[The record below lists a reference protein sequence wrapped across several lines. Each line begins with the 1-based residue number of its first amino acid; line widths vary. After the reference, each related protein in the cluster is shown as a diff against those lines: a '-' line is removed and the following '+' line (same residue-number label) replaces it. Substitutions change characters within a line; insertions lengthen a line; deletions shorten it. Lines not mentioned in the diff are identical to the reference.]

1 MTAIVSEPRD
11 VKQAGSL
18 IPPRSNHPV
27 NSVRAE
33 GQGKLNLLKE
43 RWSEISN
50 LLTLDF
56 WADFL
61 FVYMCLTSGVVCV
74 LGMIL
79 IMNR

>member
-1 MTAIVSEPRD
+1 MTPITNELRD
-11 VKQAGSL
+11 IKHINAFA
-18 IPPRSNHPV
+18 PPRSSHPSD
-27 NSVRAE
+27 SVQVE